1 MARISTLPAVA
12 LTFFCALGV
21 ASAQEPFTPTQ
32 DPVTGAR
39 LFEVKGCAQCHAI
52 NGVGGKDGPDL
63 GRIEQP
69 RSLYDLAAA
78 MWNHLPRM
86 AKRMWTSR
94 ADRPYLTA
102 NEMSDLIAFL
112 SAPRSFET
120 PDQVERG
127 KQLRGRPG
135 DPQRGQHLVA
145 EKGCLGCHS
154 LTGPGGKA
162 AGSLD
167 WLKGL
172 DSPWTV
178 IATMWNHSF
187 LMELKSEERNSAW
200 PLLSPDEM
208 ADLVAFLRAH
218 AYSGDRGR

>member
-1 MARISTLPAVA
+1 MRERSTLLAVA
-12 LTFFCALGV
+12 FTFFCALQV

-32 DPVTGAR
+32 DPVTGAHIFR
-39 LFEVKGCAQCHAI
+39 AKGCVQCHSI

-69 RSLYDLAAA
+69 RSFYDLAAA
-78 MWNHLPRM
+78 MWNHLPQM
-86 AKRMWTSR
+86 AKRMWPSR
-94 ADRPYLTA
+94 VDRPYLTP
-102 NEMSDLIAFL
+102 NEMSDLSAFL
-112 SAPRSFET
+112 YTPRSFDT
-120 PDQVERG
+120 PERIARG
-127 KQLRGRPG
+127 ERLRGGPG
-135 DPQRGQHLVA
+135 DPQRGQQLVA

-172 DSPWTV
+172 DSPWTI
-178 IATMWNHSF
+178 IATMWNHAF
-187 LMELKSEERNSAW
+187 LMELKAEERKSAW
-200 PLLSPDEM
+200 PTLSADEM

-218 AYSGDRGR
+218 AYSRYRGR